1 MQTIQQ
7 LTRQTKTKIAI
18 QGADVLT
25 LEGWIKDATVLIE
38 DGRFISINQ
47 ESSPNGFDFVNA
59 KGLQML
65 PGIID
70 LHGDAFER
78 MICPRPGIHF
88 PLAMAIAENDRNLLS
103 AGITTFFCSITDSY
117 EPGLRSRDSA
127 RALIELIL
135 KTGKQVL
142 SCNHRIHIRHE
153 EANTKGHE
161 ELCDW
166 LTSGRVQLL
175 SINDHLPPVGDEQ
188 MLSRYLNGL
197 RRRLSM
203 SEEEIKE
210 FIVQIQQQRDE
221 GYEQVE
227 ELVEL
232 AHNYRIPLASHDDD
246 SQEKVAE
253 SQRRQV
259 AIAEFPG
266 SIALAAQSRAYGAA
280 VLMGA
285 PNLVRGGSHV
295 GYMSVA
301 EAAKNGVL
309 DCLCSDYHY
318 PSLFHAPFKLAELGL
333 MSFEQAWTL
342 VSSRPAA
349 AAGISDRKGKIS
361 PELDADFLLISP
373 NNSLP
378 TAIASV
384 YITGQEVARYPIIS
398 CLGEDLSLG
407 LIGGRGDAGTRR
419 NFNNK

>member
-1 MQTIQQ
+1 MQTIQES
-7 LTRQTKTKIAI
+7 LTLTKSKIAI
-18 QGADVLT
+18 QGADVLIPD
-25 LEGWIKDATVLIE
+25 GWIKDATVLIE
-38 DGRFISINQ
+38 DGQFVSIDGG
-47 ESSPNGFDFVNA
+47 SSPQGFDFVNA

-65 PGIID
+65 PGIVD

-78 MICPRPGIHF
+78 MICPRPGVNF
-88 PLAMAIAENDRNLLS
+88 PLPMAIAENDRNLLS

-127 RALIELIL
+127 RALIEFIL
-135 KTGKQVL
+135 GTGKQIL
-142 SCNHRIHIRHE
+142 NCNHRIHIRHE

-166 LTSGRVQLL
+166 LTSGHIQLL
-175 SINDHLPPVGDEQ
+175 SINDHLPPAGNEQ

-197 RRRLSM
+197 RRRISM
-203 SEEEIKE
+203 SDEEIKE
-210 FIVQIQQQRDE
+210 FIVQVQQQRHQ
-221 GYEQVE
+221 GYKQVQ

-232 AHNYRIPLASHDDD
+232 AHSYGIPLASHDDD
-246 SQEKVAE
+246 CEEKVVE

-301 EAAKNGVL
+301 EAAKNHVL

-318 PSLFHAPFKLAELGL
+318 PSLFHAPFKLAELNL

-349 AAGISDRKGKIS
+349 AAGISDRKGKIA
-361 PELDADFLLISP
+361 PGLDADFLLISP
-373 NNSLP
+373 NNPLP

-384 YITGQEVARYPIIS
+384 YITGQEVAKYSI
-398 CLGEDLSLG
+398 
-407 LIGGRGDAGTRR
+407 
-419 NFNNK
+419 KK

>member
-1 MQTIQQ
+1 MQTIQES
-7 LTRQTKTKIAI
+7 LTLIKGKVAI
-18 QGADVLT
+18 QGADVLAP
-25 LEGWIKDATVLIE
+25 EGWIKDAIVLIE

-47 ESSPNGFDFVNA
+47 GSPNGFDFVNA

-78 MICPRPGIHF
+78 MICPRPGVNF

-127 RALIELIL
+127 RALIEFIL
-135 KTGKQVL
+135 GTGKQVL
-142 SCNHRIHIRHE
+142 NCNHRIHIRHE
-153 EANTKGHE
+153 EANTKGHQ

-166 LTSGRVQLL
+166 LISGRVQLL
-175 SINDHLPPVGDEQ
+175 SINDHLPPAGNEQ
-188 MLSRYLNGL
+188 ILSRYLNGL
-197 RRRLSM
+197 RRRISM

-210 FIVQIQQQRDE
+210 FIIQVQEQRDE

-227 ELVEL
+227 QLVQL
-232 AHNYRIPLASHDDD
+232 AHTYRIPLASHDDD
-246 SQEKVAE
+246 SEEKVAE

-301 EAAKNGVL
+301 EAAENDVL

-349 AAGISDRKGKIS
+349 AAGISDRKGKIL
-361 PELDADFLLISP
+361 PGLDADFLLVSP

-384 YITGQEVARYPIIS
+384 YITGQEVARYPI
-398 CLGEDLSLG
+398 
-407 LIGGRGDAGTRR
+407 
-419 NFNNK
+419 K